1 MGFTETLT
9 IAFVVCKLSGLLDI
23 PWALILFPELV
34 AAIFYV
40 LVFAAVMW
48 THVPTKKKKWRN

>member
-34 AAIFYV
+34 AAILYV
-40 LVFAAVMW
+40 LVFAAVMC
-48 THVPTKKKKWRN
+48 THPTKRKKRR